1 MEHVDLAP
9 TPQAAAAVPDVVK
22 DSRSLQESW
31 QTIKSQEIPALNQ
44 ELRGA
49 GLRVLEVAK

>member
-1 MEHVDLAP
+1 MEDVDLAP

-22 DSRSLQESW
+22 DSHSLQEIW
-31 QTIKSQEIPALNQ
+31 REITLQDMAALNK

-49 GLRVLEVAK
+49 GFPVLEITR